1 MVTEEEDG
9 DGDAY
14 ILKDLS
20 QDGEAD
26 GIYQFVEDDEEL
38 NAVAGVFDNML
49 DDIDLVLDNLQKTT
63 DELAATDFVGMMDDV
78 SDLVDNTETTLE
90 EAMDKINS
98 IDIDTLNSSIK
109 GLNDVVKPLSS
120 MFGLGRKSR

>member
-1 MVTEEEDG
+1 MDKMEKITFQAEGEEKIDLFVLEQTRIGGINYLLVTEEEDG

-26 GIYQFVEDDEEL
+26 GIYQFVEDEDEL

-49 DDIDLVLDNLQKTT
+49 DDIDL
-63 DELAATDFVGMMDDV
+63 E
-78 SDLVDNTETTLE
+78 
-90 EAMDKINS
+90 
-98 IDIDTLNSSIK
+98 
-109 GLNDVVKPLSS
+109 
-120 MFGLGRKSR
+120 